1 MLSHILKG
9 NQIRLQLRVKDW
21 EEAVRLGGQLLL
33 EAGYVEEQYIEA
45 MVSTIKELGPYI
57 VIAPGIAMPHARA
70 ENGVKATGMSL
81 ITLAEGVCFGHH
93 IFDPVSIV
101 VSICAI
107 DHSSHLQALA
117 QLSEFLSNQEAME
130 KLLATQELAA
140 VTNII
145 DQYSK
150 E

>member
-1 MLSHILKG
+1 MLSHILKE
-9 NQIRLQLRVKDW
+9 NQIRLQLTVKDW

-33 EAGYVEEQYIEA
+33 EAGYVREEYIEA
-45 MVSTIKELGPYI
+45 MISTVKELGPYM
-57 VIAPGIAMPHARA
+57 VIAPGIAMPHARS

-81 ITLAEGVCFGHH
+81 ITLAEGVCFGHQLY
-93 IFDPVSIV
+93 DPVNIV

-117 QLSEFLSNQEAME
+117 QLSEFLSNEEAME
-130 KLLATQELAA
+130 RLLAAKKLAV
-140 VTNII
+140 VTDII
-145 DQYSK
+145 NQYSK